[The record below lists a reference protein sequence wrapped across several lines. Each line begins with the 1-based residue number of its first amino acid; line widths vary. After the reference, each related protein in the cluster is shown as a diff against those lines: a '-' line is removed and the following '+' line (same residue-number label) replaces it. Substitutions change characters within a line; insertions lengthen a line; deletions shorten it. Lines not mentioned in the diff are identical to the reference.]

1 MKYRLAALAFVSVI
15 AASSMGQSL
24 SDGLGFKV
32 GALYPDSALLRNV
45 FGKQILSYGLGGFK
59 NEEASKKLRGD
70 FSIISAEKNGSKFF
84 LVPVTAAYVRHFRER
99 EALEVVQFDP
109 YFRILAG
116 AAYYDYAINV
126 APGVRKSAKTFG
138 LTAGVELGVNVSK
151 TVNVYARYN
160 YFQKK
165 DDIDFNGITLGVAIA
180 IKGF

>member
-24 SDGLGFKV
+24 SEGLGFKV
-32 GALYPDSALLRNV
+32 GALYPDSGLLRNV

-59 NEEASKKLRGD
+59 NQEATSRLRGD
-70 FSIISAEKNGSKFF
+70 FSIISASKNGSKFF
-84 LVPVTAAYVRHFRER
+84 LLPVTAAYVRHFRER
-99 EALEVVQFDP
+99 EALEVVKFDP
-109 YFRILAG
+109 YVRILAG
-116 AAYYDYAINV
+116 VAYYDYAIDV

-138 LTAGVELGVNVSK
+138 LTAGAELGVNVSK

-165 DDIDFNGITLGVAIA
+165 DDIDFNGFTLGVAVA